1 MKNLSVQN
9 MRSNNGND
17 IANQFIINAPEG
29 VYFQS
34 YKSIIAFEPK
44 DGSPTQLDEKYYNY
58 SITTSKYR
66 NSFLCCNSK
75 EVEARIKSGE
85 FILTNLN

>member
-1 MKNLSVQN
+1 MILLTNLLS
-9 MRSNNGND
+9 MLPKG
-17 IANQFIINAPEG
+17 FI
-29 VYFQS
+29 FS
-34 YKSIIAFEPK
+34 LIIAFEPK